1 VGQVLIVDDSV
12 ETCHMLARLMR
23 RFQHEAECVY
33 GGEPALER
41 LAHSPLPG
49 LVILDYMMPDL
60 DGIEVL
66 RQVRRRPQTSEL
78 PIVIYSAVQDD
89 AFQKYAMNM
98 GATEYWTKA
107 STDFS
112 TLQASVERL
121 LSPPPPA
128 DPQHA

>member
-1 VGQVLIVDDSV
+1 MGQILIVDDSV
-12 ETCHMLARLMR
+12 ETCQMLARLMR
-23 RFQHEAECVY
+23 RFHHDAECIY
-33 GGEPALER
+33 GGEPALAR
-41 LAHSPLPG
+41 LAQSPLPG

-78 PIVIYSAVQDD
+78 PIVIYSAVQDE

-121 LSPPPPA
+121 MGGQQVGEA
-128 DPQHA
+128 